1 MRYLLAIGVLLC
13 LCIPLARGQ
22 DKVKEPSTEREFPST
37 VSFSYA
43 GKDYSLAIT
52 GVAVRKKIIIKVY
65 GMAHYMQEPGKMT
78 EEDAYKAILTEGKA
92 KQISLVFVRDVDA
105 ESIQNAYRD
114 GFKNSVSESDYAKI
128 KGTVDKF
135 LAYFSSPAKE
145 NDSFTYRWLP
155 GGIVVVI
162 AQGQEKP
169 ALTDPL
175 FARALWTIWFGED
188 SIVDR
193 EDLVERMLK

>member
-1 MRYLLAIGVLLC
+1 MRVLLSVFAFLC
-13 LCIPLARGQ
+13 LCVPSAPAQ

-37 VSFSYA
+37 VSFSYE
-43 GKDYSLAIT
+43 GKDYTLAVT

-65 GMAHYMQEPGKMT
+65 GMAHYMQDAGKTT
-78 EEDAYKAILTEGKA
+78 EEEAYKAVLSEGKA
-92 KQISLVFVRDVDA
+92 KQISLQFVRDVDNT
-105 ESIQNAYRD
+105 SIQSAYRD
-114 GFKNSVSESDYAKI
+114 GFKNSVSETEYGKI
-128 KGTVDKF
+128 QGTVEKF

-145 NDSFTYRWLP
+145 NDTYTYRWLP
-155 GGIVVVI
+155 GGTVVVI

-169 ALTDPL
+169 ALTDPV

-193 EDLVERMLK
+193 EDLVEWMIK